1 MQIAAKGSLIAALTV
16 LLARTPGAV
25 AADTLP
31 DGFYRY
37 PTIGGGAIVFTAED
51 DLWKVPVTGGVAL
64 RLTAHEGEERFPKLS
79 PDGRLLAFTAQY
91 EGNDDVYVMSAAG
104 GEPVRL
110 TFHPA
115 ADQALGWSPEGQ
127 VLFRSRRRP
136 ARRAAP

>member
-1 MQIAAKGSLIAALTV
+1 MQIAARGSLIAALTV

-64 RLTAHEGEERFPKLS
+64 YSYRARDMGTGARSQF
-79 PDGRLLAFTAQY
+79 AFGVNY
-91 EGNDDVYVMSAAG
+91 Y
-104 GEPVRL
+104 
-110 TFHPA
+110 F
-115 ADQALGWSPEGQ
+115 
-127 VLFRSRRRP
+127 
-136 ARRAAP
+136 